1 MLRNLLDS
9 SFASSGLK
17 RSRESI
23 AGFQYQRALWQ
34 DLGGTAY
41 ACKRLRSSE
50 ARREGVEEREKD
62 EKDDV
67 AHADEETKHWTEASP
82 AEKHWLDRRLPGK

>member
-1 MLRNLLDS
+1 MLRNLLES

-17 RSRESI
+17 RSRECI
-23 AGFQYQRALWQ
+23 AEIQYQRALWQ
-34 DLGGTAY
+34 DLSGATNT
-41 ACKRLRSSE
+41 CKRLRSSE

-67 AHADEETKHWTEASP
+67 AHADEETKHTTEASP